1 MGTRDNGRVTTCPR
15 CDASVRDGA
24 RFCDTCGAGLKPED
38 GGEERKLV
46 TLLFADVTSS
56 TALGDQLDPERLRAL
71 LAEYFAAMAA
81 VIGSWGG
88 TVEKYIGDAI
98 MAVFGAP
105 LLREDD
111 AERALHA
118 ALEMLERLESVNEA
132 LQARHG
138 VSLRIRIGVN
148 TGEVVAP
155 QGGAA
160 SGQLI
165 VSGDA
170 VNVAARLEQAADPG
184 KVLVGERTYLVTR
197 HAFEFGEPV
206 DLAVKGKPGPIP
218 ARRLLARRREATRGI
233 PGLQAPMVGRERE
246 LGTVLDLLDE
256 AIETG
261 EPRLVLVYGP
271 AGIGKSRLVRETLAG
286 AAQRQANVLVLRGRC
301 LAAGH
306 GITFW
311 ALGEILRAAC
321 DISLGDSAEASRD
334 KLRAML
340 GTLLEPLAMSTIEVH
355 ETIAALAAT
364 ANISLPESPLASL
377 SPREMADVMARA
389 WPRFITALAH
399 ASPAVLVI
407 EDLHWADDQVLDM
420 VEQISGR
427 ASGSVLMVATARPEF
442 AEQHAGFGSATGAT
456 ALTLRPLTETQS
468 TALVDALL
476 DIDDLPDSLRLE
488 ILGRAEGN
496 PFFLEEI
503 LRRLIDE
510 GTIVRSQDRWVITSS
525 AAHVELPDSI
535 HALLAARID
544 GLPAEE
550 KRLLQEASVVGRA
563 FWEAALGSGRGSGN
577 AADLL
582 RNLERRGLVVARPTS
597 TLLGQVEYV
606 FRHALIRDV
615 AYAAVPKARRAIAH
629 AEVGEWIERLAG
641 ERVDEMAE
649 LVAYHYRSAVAG
661 ADADLAWA
669 ADPERR
675 EAIRRRA
682 LHSLVSAGAGARR
695 RFSVVKAI
703 DLHGQALELAESD
716 TERATALE
724 ELGDDHESLFHGDD
738 AIDAYLRA
746 AHAARADRPEALPA
760 IAAKA
765 AFMAKRFGAFQH
777 APPGEALEA
786 LVDDGLR
793 LATDEPL
800 RARLLAARASL
811 SLMWEGTRLRREQSR
826 ARKDPIPPAERIQ
839 SAEEAWRIADRLG
852 LTEVAYLASDALTGL
867 YSLTKDY
874 PAYHAVVQ
882 RQLALV
888 DTLDSKRQRADV
900 YFGAAQ
906 AQADL
911 GDYASSLATAS
922 HGLEIARRL
931 SAHEMM
937 HLSYSVM
944 SAAYLLGDWAHVLEL
959 LPAHLEATRNEGDVL
974 CTAVRGGPLLGAIVL
989 VEQGRTSE
997 AMAQVPLEH
1006 YADDRRA
1013 AAVGELLLL
1022 YALALGDRDLQR
1034 QLVGEILGGDLVASA
1049 KDQPRPFAEDGAVEL
1064 LEVLVA
1070 LEEWKQVE
1078 AFLPGARE
1086 LIPATALLAPV
1097 TDRAEARLRA
1107 QQGDREAAS
1116 TLLRRAVSGFD
1127 RLRVPFEA
1135 ARAREELAKLVP
1147 ADAVTL
1153 RTEALVIY
1161 ERLGAAPHAD
1171 RLRAT
1176 GDPPPH

>member
-1 MGTRDNGRVTTCPR
+1 MTV
-15 CDASVRDGA
+15 
-24 RFCDTCGAGLKPED
+24 
-38 GGEERKLV
+38 
-46 TLLFADVTSS
+46 LFADVTSS

-71 LAEYFAAMAA
+71 LAEYFAAMSA

-105 LLREDD
+105 LVREDD
-111 AERALHA
+111 PERALHA
-118 ALEMLERLESVNEA
+118 ALEMLERLESVNKE
-132 LQARHG
+132 LSRRHG

-184 KVLVGERTYLVTR
+184 TVLVGERTYLAAR
-197 HAFEFGEPV
+197 HAFEFAEPV
-206 DLAVKGKPGPIP
+206 ELTVKGKPTPIP
-218 ARRLLARRREATRGI
+218 ARRLLEPRAEATRGI

-246 LGTVLDLLDE
+246 LGAVLDLLDE

-271 AGIGKSRLVRETLAG
+271 AGIGKSRLVRETLVG
-286 AAQRQANVLVLRGRC
+286 AAQRQADVMVLRGRC

-334 KLRAML
+334 KLREVL
-340 GTLLEPLAMSTIEVH
+340 GKLLEPLAMGTTEVN

-364 ANISLPESPLASL
+364 ASISLPGSPLASL
-377 SPREMADVMARA
+377 APREMADVMARA
-389 WPRFITALAH
+389 WPQFITALAH
-399 ASPAVLVI
+399 ATPAVIVI

-420 VEQISGR
+420 VEQISAR

-442 AEQHAGFGSATGAT
+442 AEQHAGFGTAAGAT

-476 DIDDLPDSLRLE
+476 EIDDLPDSLRSE

-510 GTIVRSQDRWVITSS
+510 GAIVRTQDRWVVTSS

-544 GLPAEE
+544 GLPVEE
-550 KRLLQEASVVGRA
+550 KRVLQEAAVVGRA
-563 FWEAALGSGRGSGN
+563 FWEAALGSGRGSGD
-577 AADLL
+577 AAGLL

-597 TLLGQVEYV
+597 TLLGQVEYL

-629 AEVGEWIERLAG
+629 AEVGEWLERLAG

-669 ADPERR
+669 VDPERR
-675 EAIRRRA
+675 ETIRHRA
-682 LHSLVSAGAGARR
+682 FHSLVLAGAGARR
-695 RFSVVKAI
+695 RFAVAKAI

-716 TERATALE
+716 AERAAALE

-738 AIDAYLRA
+738 AIDAYQRA
-746 AHAARADRPEALPA
+746 AHAARAGRPEALPA

-765 AFMAKRFGAFQH
+765 AFMAQRFGAFQH
-777 APPGEALEA
+777 LPPAEAVET
-786 LVDDGLR
+786 LVDEGLR
-793 LATDEPL
+793 LATDEPI

-811 SLMWEGTRLRREQSR
+811 SLMWEGSRLGREQSSVL
-826 ARKDPIPPAERIQ
+826 KDPVPPADRIQ

-852 LTEVAYLASDALTGL
+852 LNDVTYLASDALAGL

-874 PAYHAVVQ
+874 PAYHAVVR

-888 DTLDSKRQRADV
+888 DTLASKRQRADV
-900 YFGAAQ
+900 FFGAAQ
-906 AQADL
+906 AQAGL
-911 GDYASSLATAS
+911 GDYAGSLATAS
-922 HGLEIARRL
+922 RGLEIARRM

-937 HLSYSVM
+937 HLSYSAM
-944 SAAYLLGDWAHVLEL
+944 NAAYYLGDWAQVLEL
-959 LPAHLEATRNEGDVL
+959 LPAHIEAERHEGDVL

-989 VEQGRTSE
+989 VEQGRPDE
-997 AMAQVPLEH
+997 AIAQVPLEH
-1006 YADDRRA
+1006 YAGERRA
-1013 AAVGELLLL
+1013 AAVGALLLR
-1022 YALALGDRDLQR
+1022 YAMALGDRDLQR
-1034 QLVGEILGGDLVASA
+1034 SLADEMLGGEFGASA
-1049 KDQPRPFAEDGAVEL
+1049 KGPPRLFAEDGAVEL
-1064 LEVLVA
+1064 LEGLVA

-1078 AFLPGARE
+1078 EFLPGARS
-1086 LIPATALLAPV
+1086 LIAATALLAPV

-1107 QQGDREAAS
+1107 QQGDREGAA
-1116 TLLRRAVSGFD
+1116 TLMRRAVSGFD

-1135 ARAREELAKLVP
+1135 ARARQELAELAP
-1147 ADAVTL
+1147 GDAVAL
-1153 RTEALVIY
+1153 RAEALAIY
-1161 ERLGAAPHAD
+1161 ERLGAAPHAE
-1171 RLRAT
+1171 RVRAA
-1176 GDPPPH
+1176 GR